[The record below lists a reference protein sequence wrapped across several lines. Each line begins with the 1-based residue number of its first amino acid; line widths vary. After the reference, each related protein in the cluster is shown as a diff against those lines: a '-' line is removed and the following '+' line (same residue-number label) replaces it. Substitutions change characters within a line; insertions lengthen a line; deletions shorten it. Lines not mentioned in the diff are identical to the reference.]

1 MRPVLADRLLLVEAE
16 LLRRTGGLQ
25 QAAELLTGL
34 RGPATPHT
42 AHALAR
48 LHLAAGDAAAAEQSL
63 APFPRCWAPCV
74 SGWTAAFCAP

>member
-1 MRPVLADRLLLVEAE
+1 MEAE
-16 LLRRTGGLQ
+16 LLRRTGDLQ
-25 QAAELLTGL
+25 QAADVLTRL

-63 APFPRCWAPCV
+63 APFPRCWARFA
-74 SGWTAAFCAP
+74 SGWTAPFCAP